1 MKLRTAMF
9 GTLCAV
15 LLLVPSLHAQRT
27 VRLSL
32 ESIVAKAGSA
42 FHGTVLRTVRETDPA
57 TSLTVDRITFAVAE
71 DLLGGT
77 PGEVTVTM
85 VAGTDA
91 RGRRTLSELPRFA
104 PGDEVVAM
112 FHTPS
117 TLGLT
122 SPVGMGQGTFR
133 VTGTAQ
139 GKRVTLSPA
148 QRERFAARST
158 ASAGGTGQVPLN
170 DFLAAVRTL
179 AAERKERAQ

>member
-1 MKLRTAMF
+1 MTLRTAMF
-9 GTLCAV
+9 GTFCAL

-32 ESIVAKAGSA
+32 ESIVAKAGTA

-71 DLLGGT
+71 DLLGGAS
-77 PGEVTVTM
+77 GEVTVMM

-91 RGRRTLSELPRFA
+91 RGRRKLSELPRFA

-112 FHTPS
+112 FHEPS

-139 GKRVTLSPA
+139 GKRVTISAA
-148 QRERFAARST
+148 QRERFAART
-158 ASAGGTGQVPLN
+158 AAPSDGPQQVPLN

-179 AAERKERAQ
+179 AAERKERLQ